1 MDNQKKQKNK
11 SKRPNAYIRFTS
23 VAIQMGATIF
33 LGNLLGKWLDN
44 TYQKTFWE
52 KTVTM
57 LAVFM
62 AIYMVISQVIKVS
75 KDND

>member
-1 MDNQKKQKNK
+1 MKENKPDKGKQ
-11 SKRPNAYIRFTS
+11 PNPYIRFTG

-33 LGNLLGKWLDN
+33 LGNLFGKWLDS

-52 KTVTM
+52 NTITL
-57 LAVFM
+57 LAVFI